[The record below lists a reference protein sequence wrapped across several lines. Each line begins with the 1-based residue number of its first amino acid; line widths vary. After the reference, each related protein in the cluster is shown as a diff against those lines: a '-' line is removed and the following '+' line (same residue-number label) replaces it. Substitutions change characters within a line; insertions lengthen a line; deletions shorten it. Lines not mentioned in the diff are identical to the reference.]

1 MNKRFRITLA
11 WFIWAIMAGGSL
23 PLAVHAQAFPA
34 GDVRILVGYEPG
46 GGTDITARV
55 IAGRLQAQLGVTVIV
70 ENRPGAL
77 GQIAAQYVSRQPAN
91 GRMLLIATSSAVL
104 AGPHLQSQSGVHP
117 IRELSAVTLLTRFP
131 GVLVVPA
138 ASPFKSIEDIVAEA
152 RRNPG
157 KLTYATSG
165 NGSMNHLAGEMLNK
179 AAGID
184 MIHVPY
190 KGSGPALTA
199 LMGKHVDMSFAAI
212 QGVVQR
218 VRSGEFR
225 ALGVD
230 GAERS
235 PVLPDVRAIR
245 EAGFPDYGISN
256 WMGVFAPPQMPAD
269 LTMQIRNA
277 FAETL
282 KTAEVRKVLLNDG
295 QTIVGGTPEQL
306 QQEVAR
312 EYDKIGALVRSLN
325 LAK

>member
-1 MNKRFRITLA
+1 MMSDTHMKFLRVLIA
-11 WFIWAIMAGGSL
+11 
-23 PLAVHAQAFPA
+23 LAVLQLAPALVCAQAFPA
-34 GDVRILVGYEPG
+34 GDVRLLVGYEPG

-55 IAGRLQAQLGVTVIV
+55 FAARLQAHLGVTVIV

-77 GQIAAQYVSRQPAN
+77 GQIAAQFVSRQPPN
-91 GRMLLIATSSAVL
+91 GRTLLFATSSAIL
-104 AGPHLQSQSGVHP
+104 AGPHLQPGFNP
-117 IRELSAVTLLTRFP
+117 LKELAAVSLLTRFP

-138 ASPFKSIEDIVAEA
+138 SSPLKTIEDVIAEA

-179 AAGID
+179 MTGIE

-212 QGVVQR
+212 QGAVPR
-218 VRSGEFR
+218 IRSGDFR

-235 PVLPDVRAIR
+235 PVLPEVRSIR

-256 WMGVFAPPQMPAD
+256 WMGVFGPPQLPGELA
-269 LTMQIRNA
+269 MQIRNA
-277 FAETL
+277 FAEAL
-282 KTAEVRKVLLNDG
+282 KSQEVRKVILNDG
-295 QTIVGGTPEQL
+295 QTIVGSTPEQL

-312 EYDKIGALVRSLN
+312 EFDKIGALVRSLN

>member
-1 MNKRFRITLA
+1 MKFLHALITLIA
-11 WFIWAIMAGGSL
+11 LQMVPA
-23 PLAVHAQAFPA
+23 LACAQAFPA
-34 GDVRILVGYEPG
+34 GDVRLLVGYEPG

-55 IAGRLQAQLGVTVIV
+55 FAARLQANLGVTVIV

-77 GQIAAQYVSRQPAN
+77 GQIAAQFVSRQPPN
-91 GRMLLIATSSAVL
+91 GRTLLFATSSAIL
-104 AGPHLQSQSGVHP
+104 AGPHLQPGFNP
-117 IRELSAVTLLTRFP
+117 LKELAAVSLLTRFP

-138 ASPFKSIEDIVAEA
+138 SSPLKTIEDVISEA

-179 AAGID
+179 MAGID
-184 MIHVPY
+184 TIHVPY

-212 QGVVQR
+212 QGAVPR
-218 VRSGEFR
+218 IRSGDFR

-235 PVLPDVRAIR
+235 PVLPEVRAIR

-256 WMGVFAPPQMPAD
+256 WMGVFAPPQTPGELA
-269 LTMQIRNA
+269 MQIRNA
-277 FAETL
+277 FAEAL
-282 KTAEVRKVLLNDG
+282 KSQEVRKVILNDG

-312 EYDKIGALVRSLN
+312 EFDKIGALVRSLN